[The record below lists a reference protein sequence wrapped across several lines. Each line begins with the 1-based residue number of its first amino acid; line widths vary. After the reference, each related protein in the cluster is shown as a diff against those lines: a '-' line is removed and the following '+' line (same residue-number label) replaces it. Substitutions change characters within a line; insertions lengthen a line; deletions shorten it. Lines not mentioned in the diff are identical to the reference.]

1 MQQHIPSP
9 VLIPKAPLAAGPTG
23 DELRTELDRQRQ
35 ALLRD
40 LPERFLLSTL
50 AFGLCALFANPW
62 VIGALWLVHTL
73 ADLATP
79 ALLRADRMLASR
91 AGYAAGVLHSTILE
105 TTYISA
111 AGLVWFGDNPYA
123 KAFAV
128 GLVALSFL
136 HLAIMRSIH
145 LPGGLAGLAASAVT
159 LFSFNAVFWWQQAD
173 MTGLA
178 MSCVIAVG
186 GYAYALTAML
196 SNNLLNRTM
205 ARGLAAARAAH
216 EAKSVFLAQMSHELR
231 TPLNAVIGMAQA
243 ALADTDRRCPANAE
257 THERMQL
264 LADSARA
271 MSVILDDVTDMNAL
285 ANGRLPLR
293 DRTIC
298 LGDELCAILSG
309 FGKRAERLGIP
320 LTLDSATPLPDRVS
334 LDAVRLRQCLTN
346 LLTNALRHAPG
357 CAVHVA
363 CNALPAPEG
372 NGGLL
377 LIDVSDTGP
386 GVPEDQRE
394 RIFEAFHRGHTGAP
408 GTGLGL
414 AIARSLAR
422 AMGGD
427 LQLLPS
433 AQGAAFRLSL
443 RYSLPPA
450 VSADEAPLPDLTGHS
465 ILVVDDIDSNRL
477 VARTYLRGW
486 GAHVVDAADGETAL
500 AIMAAEDVD
509 LILLDMNMPGIDGFE
524 TTRRARLMGGRM
536 SALPIVA
543 MTAEVTE
550 DRVRAFREV
559 GCDGHVPKP
568 VLPERLAEELR
579 RLLTLD

>member
-1 MQQHIPSP
+1 
-9 VLIPKAPLAAGPTG
+9 
-23 DELRTELDRQRQ
+23 
-35 ALLRD
+35 
-40 LPERFLLSTL
+40 
-50 AFGLCALFANPW
+50 
-62 VIGALWLVHTL
+62 
-73 ADLATP
+73 
-79 ALLRADRMLASR
+79 
-91 AGYAAGVLHSTILE
+91 
-105 TTYISA
+105 
-111 AGLVWFGDNPYA
+111 
-123 KAFAV
+123 
-128 GLVALSFL
+128 
-136 HLAIMRSIH
+136 
-145 LPGGLAGLAASAVT
+145 
-159 LFSFNAVFWWQQAD
+159 
-173 MTGLA
+173 
-178 MSCVIAVG
+178 
-186 GYAYALTAML
+186 
-196 SNNLLNRTM
+196 
-205 ARGLAAARAAH
+205 
-216 EAKSVFLAQMSHELR
+216 
-231 TPLNAVIGMAQA
+231 
-243 ALADTDRRCPANAE
+243 
-257 THERMQL
+257 MQL

-293 DRTIC
+293 DRTIR
-298 LGDELCAILSG
+298 LGDELCAILSD

-320 LTLDSATPLPDRVS
+320 LTLDSATPLPDRVR
-334 LDAVRLRQCLTN
+334 LDAARLRQCLTN